1 MRISDWSSD
10 VCSSDLRI
18 RKSLISS
25 SPMEAPMRATPRID
39 TSRFCPLSSTEALLA
54 APPEPPEPTV
64 GPEGSVL
71 PPSMT
76 VEAKSPMP
84 PVKNEPRLVTVSP
97 RNVAVVDPASV
108 KVRTKPARTLGCSG
122 KPPPHAGGAQGH
134 RRPRPALRLADH
146 HPQRNDDHRA
156 WP

>member
-1 MRISDWSSD
+1 
-10 VCSSDLRI
+10 
-18 RKSLISS
+18 
-25 SPMEAPMRATPRID
+25 MRATPRIN
-39 TSRFCPLSSTEALLA
+39 TSRFGPLSSTEALLA

-108 KVRTKPARTLGCSG
+108 KVRTKPARTLGWSG
-122 KPPPHAGGAQGH
+122 KPPPLERKSGVWGKSVYVRGDRGG
-134 RRPRPALRLADH
+134 RRLSKKKKK
-146 HPQRNDDHRA
+146 
-156 WP
+156 